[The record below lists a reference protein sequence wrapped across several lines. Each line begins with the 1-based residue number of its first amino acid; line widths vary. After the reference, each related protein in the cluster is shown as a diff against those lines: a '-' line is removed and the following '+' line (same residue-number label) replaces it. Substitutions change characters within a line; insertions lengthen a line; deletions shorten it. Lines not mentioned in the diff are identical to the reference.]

1 LHPREKNVTVQAA
14 IKAVQETQHEL
25 EWSFLEDSHHAGN
38 WAAIMAYAVTDVNY
52 WISVEEEKSV
62 ATSARCNQVWN
73 GHSSALHKV
82 AGGSQ
87 AALLAGAGNGL

>member
-1 LHPREKNVTVQAA
+1 VAPLRQPFWTSRRTADAVGVRSWVLHPREKNVTVQAA

-62 ATSARCNQVWN
+62 ATISTV
-73 GHSSALHKV
+73 
-82 AGGSQ
+82 
-87 AALLAGAGNGL
+87 